1 MCISYQRNTAIKQEK
16 FLEDCLAYSK
26 RNPSPRA
33 IVQVGLR
40 RAVCLHRDGL
50 QDGQGE
56 ALSRLL
62 PTTACSGL
70 LRHVTEKQRSSA
82 AQASRRRWVPVRSRK
97 QGPDGSPEHGPLA
110 TLEAGVFEGPEAI
123 RLKFTPHLCARDRLP
138 MDKSV
143 LTSLS
148 EDTARHVRR
157 DRVTKFWPVECGLDP
172 RNCPHNH
179 LSLSA
184 GLTSGVRQGPGG

>member
-1 MCISYQRNTAIKQEK
+1 MYLIPEK
-16 FLEDCLAYSK
+16 HCYKTGEVSRRLSGIQQAESK
-26 RNPSPRA
+26 SQSHRA
-33 IVQVGLR
+33 GRSQKGSLF
-40 RAVCLHRDGL
+40 AQGWAA
-50 QDGQGE
+50 GWTGE

-62 PTTACSGL
+62 PTTARSGL

-97 QGPDGSPEHGPLA
+97 RGPDGSPEHGPLA
-110 TLEAGVFEGPEAI
+110 TLEAGGFEGPEAI